1 MLPNTGDGLQDF
13 KIRVQPSKTYKLDI
27 EKGIIRGYTDGKT
40 AIQQAVYKIL
50 NTERFINLIYSWNY
64 GSELNGIMGRSKE
77 YVYSELR
84 TRIKEALLM
93 DDRISDVHSFEFS
106 SKRSIVSVTFTV
118 VSTEGSFESGV
129 NVNV

>member
-13 KIRVQPSKTYKLDI
+13 QIRVQPSKTYKLDI

-106 SKRSIVSVTFTV
+106 SKRSAVSVTFTV

>member
-1 MLPNTGDGLQDF
+1 MLPNTNDGLQDF
-13 KIRVQPSKTYKLDI
+13 TIRMQPSKTYKLDI

-64 GSELNGIMGRSKE
+64 GAELNGIMGRSKE

-106 SKRSIVSVTFTV
+106 TKRSTVSVTFTV